1 MMESADYTPSARFN
15 PECFAYEEPRP
26 ISHGALYSEPQEMAY
41 SQQAAEPGM
50 AQWGMAKPEHFSSPN
65 FPSPPNAR
73 FDGWAELPPPDRAVN
88 YFAEEAARL
97 WGNPAM
103 IYPSDDAYMP
113 PLDVLMPQQWD
124 MAQDQFY
131 PLRFMPCDG
140 FDYSHTYPHMSA
152 DFLPRM
158 RKPRKAKTVPDL
170 HPSPSLGS
178 TDPLADIDPPKR
190 LAASFRCDFE
200 GCGKSFTRPY
210 NLKAHARIHTQ
221 ERPFSCLVCHYAFS
235 RLHDMKRHMNLHSG
249 VKPFQCPHCAKSF
262 ARLDALNRHV
272 KKDAGTCST
281 VTRTK
286 FNRTNTM

>member
-1 MMESADYTPSARFN
+1 MM
-15 PECFAYEEPRP
+15 
-26 ISHGALYSEPQEMAY
+26 
-41 SQQAAEPGM
+41 
-50 AQWGMAKPEHFSSPN
+50 
-65 FPSPPNAR
+65 
-73 FDGWAELPPPDRAVN
+73 
-88 YFAEEAARL
+88 
-97 WGNPAM
+97 
-103 IYPSDDAYMP
+103 YPSEESYMP

-124 MAQDQFY
+124 LNHDQFY
-131 PLRFMPCDG
+131 PLRFMPCADS
-140 FDYSHTYPHMSA
+140 FEYS
-152 DFLPRM
+152 LPRNYQQLM
-158 RKPRKAKTVPDL
+158 ERPAEYLPSQRSRKPRKSKTVPDL
-170 HPSPSLGS
+170 NQSPAMGS
-178 TDPLADIDPPKR
+178 TDPLADIDAPKPR

-249 VKPFQCPHCAKSF
+249 IKPFQCPHCAKSF